1 MAAAGRLAAKQT
13 LERFYFP
20 LKSRSFGLRLVQ
32 RGRTRAFHPYKAD
45 FAWRPSGG
53 ATVWLL
59 LGFQSP
65 RLAALPALPL
75 QKEKHFSRDRERK
88 LLKFTLL

>member
-1 MAAAGRLAAKQT
+1 VAAAGRLTAKQT

-75 QKEKHFSRDRERK
+75 QKET
-88 LLKFTLL
+88 LLARAKVTKFTLL